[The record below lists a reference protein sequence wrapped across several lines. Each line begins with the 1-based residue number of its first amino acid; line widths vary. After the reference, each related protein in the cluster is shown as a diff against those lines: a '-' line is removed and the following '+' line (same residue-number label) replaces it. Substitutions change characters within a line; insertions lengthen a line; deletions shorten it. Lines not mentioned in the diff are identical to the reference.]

1 MSTHFSVDRGR
12 LVEPRHLTLVVSN
25 DWPTE
30 ADTDQAYEGI
40 DNACGTSPIVVAFW
54 CAMLSIFIGVLSW
67 AAI

>member
-1 MSTHFSVDRGR
+1 MSTHFTVDRGE

-30 ADTDQAYEGI
+30 RDEDVYERGS
-40 DNACGTSPIVVAFW
+40 NPVTVALW
-54 CAMLSIFIGVLSW
+54 CALMSIFIGVVTW